1 MNVFNIFNLLLIG
14 SLIYIAF
21 FIYMVILEFL
31 KLKRRKFF
39 NLLVDLSKLHDT
51 FNKYT
56 YFKIFIFTLI
66 GFFCSYFIY
75 QYYSHLSL
83 SGKNF
88 FKKVLGNGF
97 FLAPLILLI
106 INNQKYIIENFI
118 KTFKIETEKP
128 TYFFNVYYLFPFN
141 QKDKDELD
149 PNSKRI
155 RNNIIELVKHIDII
169 NKKDELSKK
178 WKTFKNIVDSA
189 VEARLNFE
197 RLNNQSLLI
206 VAILLL
212 TGYISL
218 LINQIFFSLFF
229 LIISFLILINRVLI
243 LGIRSLLKYYCID
256 RESLLILEQIKH
268 ETKQVDEKIDNI
280 KIVK

>member
-1 MNVFNIFNLLLIG
+1 MSVLIIFNLFLIG
-14 SLIYIAF
+14 SLIYITF
-21 FIYMVILEFL
+21 FIYIIILEYL
-31 KLKRRKFF
+31 KTQRRKFF
-39 NLLVDLSKLHDT
+39 ILLVGLSKLHDN

-56 YFKIFIFTLI
+56 HLKIFVFTLI

-75 QYYSHLSL
+75 QYYLQL
-83 SGKNF
+83 DPNEKNF
-88 FKKVLGNGF
+88 FHKILGNGF

-118 KTFKIETEKP
+118 KTFKIET
-128 TYFFNVYYLFPFN
+128 TNLYTSI
-141 QKDKDELD
+141 QKNELD

-169 NKKDELSKK
+169 NTKDELNKK

-218 LINQIFFSLFF
+218 LI
-229 LIISFLILINRVLI
+229 SFLILINRVLI

-256 RESLLILEQIKH
+256 KESLLILEQIK
-268 ETKQVDEKIDNI
+268 Q
-280 KIVK
+280 

>member
-1 MNVFNIFNLLLIG
+1 MSVFKIFNLFLMG
-14 SLIYIAF
+14 SLIYIIF
-21 FIYMVILEFL
+21 FIYIVILELL
-31 KLKRRKFF
+31 KTQRRKFF
-39 NLLVDLSKLHDT
+39 NLLVDLSKLHDY

-56 YFKIFIFTLI
+56 FVKVFIFILI

-75 QYYSHLSL
+75 QYYLNIDD
-83 SGKNF
+83 KIF
-88 FKKVLGNGF
+88 FHKVLGNGF

-118 KTFKIETEKP
+118 KTFKIETEGSIY
-128 TYFFNVYYLFPFN
+128 TFNLSLFTFN
-141 QKDKDELD
+141 QKDELD

-155 RNNIIELVKHIDII
+155 RNNIVELVKNIDII
-169 NKKDELSKK
+169 NKKDELNKK

-218 LINQIFFSLFF
+218 LVHQIFFSIFF

-256 RESLLILEQIKH
+256 RESMIILEQIKH
-268 ETKQVDEKIDNI
+268 ESKQVDEKIDNI
-280 KIVK
+280 KINLNTF